1 MAKNIRR
8 TGLLLVI
15 FSIIMITVSGLA
27 DTKALAATQLSNQ
40 VEKIINK
47 KVKQTDPAK
56 KKLKKLFNFVEK
68 NYNYKRTMEFTTY
81 SGWEQDYALEMYS
94 EKVGSCYHFAAAY
107 AFLAKKATGYNVHI
121 GVGETNGFSKILQKH
136 AWIEININSKWYIC
150 DPNMDKYA
158 ANSSGKY
165 FLKRKNKLK
174 STYNNFKNVQYFA
187 I

>member
-94 EKVGSCYHFAAAY
+94 EKSWKLLSFCSSICISC
-107 AFLAKKATGYNVHI
+107 KKATGYNVHI